1 MIAGFVCLAIVVIA
15 VVVTLLISPT
25 LYGALFAVVVLAGGA
40 SVWLLRVN
48 YAEVERDRQH
58 DQDRSG

>member
-1 MIAGFVCLAIVVIA
+1 MIAGLVCLAIVVIA

-25 LYGALFAVVVLAGGA
+25 IYGALFAIVVLAGGA

-48 YAEVERDRQH
+48 YAEVERDHEH
-58 DQDRSG
+58 DREQD

>member
-25 LYGALFAVVVLAGGA
+25 IYGALFAVVVLAGGA

-48 YAEVERDRQH
+48 YAAEEEREHR
-58 DQDRSG
+58 DQ

>member
-25 LYGALFAVVVLAGGA
+25 IYGALFAVVVLAGGA

-48 YAEVERDRQH
+48 YAEVEREQR
-58 DQDRSG
+58 DQDR

>member
-25 LYGALFAVVVLAGGA
+25 IYGALFAVVVLAGGA

-48 YAEVERDRQH
+48 YAEVERDHRH
-58 DQDRSG
+58 DQE

>member
-1 MIAGFVCLAIVVIA
+1 MIAALVCLAIVAIA

-25 LYGALFAVVVLAGGA
+25 IYGALFAVVVLAGGA

-48 YAEVERDRQH
+48 YAEVERDQQH
-58 DQDRSG
+58 DQE

>member
-15 VVVTLLISPT
+15 VIVTMLISPT
-25 LYGALFAVVVLAGGA
+25 IYGALFAVVVLAGGA

-48 YAEVERDRQH
+48 YAAEEEHEHHDR
-58 DQDRSG
+58 

>member
-1 MIAGFVCLAIVVIA
+1 MIAGLVCLAIIVVA

-25 LYGALFAVVVLAGGA
+25 IYGALFAIVVLAGGA

-48 YAEVERDRQH
+48 YAEVDREQQH
-58 DQDRSG
+58 DQD

>member
-1 MIAGFVCLAIVVIA
+1 MIAGLVCLAIVVIA

-25 LYGALFAVVVLAGGA
+25 IYGALFAVVVLAGGA

-48 YAEVERDRQH
+48 YAEVERDQDH
-58 DQDRSG
+58 DHQD

>member
-1 MIAGFVCLAIVVIA
+1 MIAGLVCLAIVVVA

-25 LYGALFAVVVLAGGA
+25 IYGALFAIVVLAGGA

-48 YAEVERDRQH
+48 YAEVERENK
-58 DQDRSG
+58 DQE

>member
-1 MIAGFVCLAIVVIA
+1 MTAALVCLAIVVIA

-25 LYGALFAVVVLAGGA
+25 IYGALFAVVVLAGGA

-48 YAEVERDRQH
+48 YAEVERDPRH
-58 DQDRSG
+58 DQD

>member
-1 MIAGFVCLAIVVIA
+1 MIAGLVCLTIVIIA

-25 LYGALFAVVVLAGGA
+25 IYGALFAVVVLAGGA

-48 YAEVERDRQH
+48 YAEVERDQ
-58 DQDRSG
+58 QDRE

>member
-1 MIAGFVCLAIVVIA
+1 MIAGLVCLAIVVIA

-25 LYGALFAVVVLAGGA
+25 IYGALFAVVVLAGGA

-48 YAEVERDRQH
+48 YAEVERDQQH
-58 DQDRSG
+58 DQD

>member
-1 MIAGFVCLAIVVIA
+1 MIAGLVCLAIVVVA

-25 LYGALFAVVVLAGGA
+25 IYGALFAVVVLAGGA

-48 YAEVERDRQH
+48 YAEVEQH
-58 DQDRSG
+58 DPNDLE

>member
-15 VVVTLLISPT
+15 VIVTLLISPT
-25 LYGALFAVVVLAGGA
+25 IYGALFAVVVLAGGA

-48 YAEVERDRQH
+48 YAEVEREHR
-58 DQDRSG
+58 DQDR

>member
-1 MIAGFVCLAIVVIA
+1 MIAGLVCLAIVVVA

-25 LYGALFAVVVLAGGA
+25 IYGALFAVVVLAGGA

-48 YAEVERDRQH
+48 YAEVERDPH
-58 DQDRSG
+58 DQE

>member
-1 MIAGFVCLAIVVIA
+1 MIAGLVCLAIVVIA

-25 LYGALFAVVVLAGGA
+25 IYGALFAVVVLAGGA

-48 YAEVERDRQH
+48 YAEVERDQEH
-58 DQDRSG
+58 DHQD

>member
-1 MIAGFVCLAIVVIA
+1 MIAGLVCLAIVVVA

-25 LYGALFAVVVLAGGA
+25 IYGALFAIVVLAGGA

-48 YAEVERDRQH
+48 YAEVEREH
-58 DQDRSG
+58 KDQD